1 MTGFIAYYRVS
12 TQRQGASGLGLEAQ
26 RKSVVDYI
34 NGNGNKVLAE
44 YTEVESGK
52 KASRPELDKALAH
65 CKREGATLVI
75 AKLDRLARD
84 VHFIAGLMV
93 SKVEFVVAD
102 MPQANTL
109 TIHIMAAF
117 AEHERKVISERTKAA
132 LAAAKAR
139 GVVLGATGKAL
150 AKEHKAKAAKFAR
163 SLRPVIKELAS
174 EGITTVRAVAEAL
187 NIRNIPTPRGGK
199 WHPTSVARLLAR
211 LA

>member
-1 MTGFIAYYRVS
+1 MD
-12 TQRQGASGLGLEAQ
+12 AQ
-26 RKSVVDYI
+26 RKTVTDYI

-44 YTEVESGK
+44 YTEIESGK
-52 KASRPELDKALAH
+52 KISRPELDKALSH
-65 CKREGATLVI
+65 CKRVGATLVI

-93 SKVEFVVAD
+93 SKVEFVAAD
-102 MPQANTL
+102 MPTANTL

-117 AEHERKVISERTKAA
+117 AEHERKVISERTIAA

-150 AKEHKAKAAKFAR
+150 AAANKAKALARAKD
-163 SLRPVIKELAS
+163 LRPTIVALRA

-187 NIRNIPTPRGGK
+187 NRRNVPTPKGGK